1 MVFEPYFCSYPSIKM
16 DFNIFL
22 MSYSFE
28 ILKNDITFP
37 PITKQNNKN
46 NVTLTYSPQT
56 TSLVNFMAIRI
67 ANYLCIYKNLTNLSD
82 WLIAR
87 N

>member
-1 MVFEPYFCSYPSIKM
+1 MVFEPYFCSYPSSKM
-16 DFNIFL
+16 DFIIFL
-22 MSYSFE
+22 MSYSFK

-46 NVTLTYSPQT
+46 NVTLTYSPQN

-67 ANYLCIYKNLTNLSD
+67 ANYLCIYKNPTNLSD
-82 WLIAR
+82 CLIAQ